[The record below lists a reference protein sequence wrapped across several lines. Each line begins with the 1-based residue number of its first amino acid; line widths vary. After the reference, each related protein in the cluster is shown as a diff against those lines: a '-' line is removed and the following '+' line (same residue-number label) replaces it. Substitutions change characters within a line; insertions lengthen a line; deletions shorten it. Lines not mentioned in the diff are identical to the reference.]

1 MATALEPLPDP
12 RLRAGIISL
21 HTSPLTQAGSGDSGG
36 MNVYIREF
44 VSSLTQAG
52 VACDVFVRRWSDE
65 LDPIVE
71 VEPGFRVIH
80 VPAGPVDLTKEE
92 LPGIVDEFTAWMRSW
107 LSDNPVDVLH
117 ANYWL
122 SGIVGHRLKHP
133 LDLPLVTTFHTLARV
148 KAEMGDDEPR
158 SRIDAEAMVVAC
170 SDVLVA
176 NADEERRQLLELYG
190 ATNDQIEIVA
200 PGVDRALFSPGS
212 SKGARTAIRYEGGP
226 LVLFVGRIQPLKG
239 VDIAVE
245 ALSLL
250 SDPTSTLMIVG
261 GASGQEGDTEV
272 HRIGDLVEGLGLSDR
287 VIFVEPQPH
296 YALSTYYRA
305 ADVLVMPSR
314 SESFGLVALEA
325 AACGVPVVAA
335 AVGGLRTLVKDGL
348 TGYLIDE
355 RDSAQYAAAIDRILL
370 DPTHAAA
377 LGAAAAVQASRYPW
391 SGLAARLRRIYLE
404 LVEARKLVDCN

>member
-1 MATALEPLPDP
+1 MSLDVGWASEHM
-12 RLRAGIISL
+12 RAGIISL

-52 VACDVFVRRWSDE
+52 VACDVFVRKWSNE
-65 LDPIVE
+65 LEAIVE
-71 VEPGFRVIH
+71 IEPGFRVIH
-80 VPAGPVDLTKEE
+80 VPAGPVDMDKED
-92 LPGIVDEFTAWMRSW
+92 LPKIVDDFAGWMRDW
-107 LSDNPVDVLH
+107 LHDNPVDVLH

-122 SGIVGHRLKHP
+122 SGVVGHKLKHP
-133 LDLPLVTTFHTLARV
+133 LELPLVTTFHTLARV
-148 KAEMGDDEPR
+148 KAEMGDEEPGAR
-158 SRIDAEAMVVAC
+158 VEAEAYVVAC

-176 NADEERRQLLELYG
+176 NAEEERRQLIELYG
-190 ATNDQIEIVA
+190 ADPDRIEIVA

-212 SKGARTAIRYEGGP
+212 SKGAREAIAYEGGP

-239 VDIAVE
+239 VHIAVE
-245 ALSLL
+245 ALAKLT
-250 SDPTSTLMIVG
+250 DQTATLMIVG
-261 GASGQEGDTEV
+261 GASGREGEAEV
-272 HRIGDLVEGLGLSDR
+272 VRVMELIEELGLGER
-287 VIFVEPQPH
+287 VLFVEPQPH

-325 AACGVPVVAA
+325 AACGIPVVAA
-335 AVGGLRTLVKDGL
+335 AVGGLRTLVKDGI

-355 RDSAQYAAAIDRILL
+355 RDPSHYADAIDRILL
-370 DPTHAAA
+370 DDRLASG

-391 SGLAARLRRIYLE
+391 SGLAARLRRIYVA
-404 LVEARKLVDCN
+404 LVEEPALVDCT

>member
-1 MATALEPLPDP
+1 M
-12 RLRAGIISL
+12 RAGVISL

-52 VACDVFVRRWSDE
+52 VECDVFVRRWSDE
-65 LDPIVE
+65 LESIVQ

-80 VPAGPVDLTKEE
+80 VPAGPVDLVKED
-92 LPGIVDEFTAWMRSW
+92 LPSIVDAFTEWLMAW
-107 LSDNPVDVLH
+107 LSENPVDVLH

-122 SGIVGHRLKHP
+122 SGVVGHQLKHR

-148 KAEMGDDEPR
+148 KAETGDHEPAAR
-158 SRIDAEAMVVAC
+158 VEAESTVVAC

-176 NADEERRQLLELYG
+176 NAEEERQQLIDLYG
-190 ATNDQIEIVA
+190 AEPDRVEIVA
-200 PGVDRALFSPGS
+200 PGVDRALFSPGAAH
-212 SKGARTAIRYEGGP
+212 GARTAISYDGGP

-239 VDIAVE
+239 VDIAIE
-245 ALSLL
+245 ALAQL

-261 GASGQEGDTEV
+261 GASGIEGDAEV
-272 HRIGDLVEGLGLSDR
+272 ARIHGLIDSLALRER
-287 VIFVEPQPH
+287 VVFVEPQPH

-325 AACGVPVVAA
+325 AACGIPVVAA
-335 AVGGLRTLVKDGL
+335 AVGGLRTLVKDGV
-348 TGYLIDE
+348 TGYLIED
-355 RDSAQYAAAIDRILL
+355 RDPALYAAAIDRVLS
-370 DPTHAAA
+370 DPAHAGA

-391 SGLAARLRRIYLE
+391 SGLAARLRRIYSD
-404 LVEARKLVDCN
+404 LVQSRVLVDCS

>member
-1 MATALEPLPDP
+1 V
-12 RLRAGIISL
+12 LRAGVISL

-52 VACDVFVRRWSDE
+52 VSCDVFVRRWTDE
-65 LDPIVE
+65 LPEIVE
-71 VEPGFRVIH
+71 IEPGFRVIH
-80 VPAGPVDLTKEE
+80 VPAGPVDMEKED
-92 LPGIVDEFTAWMRSW
+92 LPEIVEEFTEWMRAW
-107 LSDNPVDVLH
+107 LSENPVDVLH

-122 SGIVGHRLKHP
+122 SGVVGHRLKHP

-148 KAEMGDDEPR
+148 KAETG
-158 SRIDAEAMVVAC
+158 DAEPGTRVEAETKVVAC

-176 NADEERRQLLELYG
+176 NADEERRQLIELYG
-190 ATNDQIEIVA
+190 ADPDRVEIVA

-212 SKGARTAIRYEGGP
+212 SDGAKAAIGYEGGP

-239 VDIAVE
+239 VDIAVQ
-245 ALSLL
+245 ALAQLA
-250 SDPTSTLMIVG
+250 DSTAKLMIVG
-261 GASGQEGDTEV
+261 GASGKEGDAEV
-272 HRIGDLVEGLGLSDR
+272 SRIITMIGDLDLADR

-305 ADVLVMPSR
+305 ADVLIMPSR

-335 AVGGLRTLVKDGL
+335 AVGGLRTLVQDGV
-348 TGYLIDE
+348 TGYLIE
-355 RDSAQYAAAIDRILL
+355 PRDPSDYASAVDRILG
-370 DPTHAAA
+370 DPNHASA
-377 LGAAAAVQASRYPW
+377 LGAAAAVKASRYPW
-391 SGLAARLRRIYLE
+391 SGLAIRLRRIYTE
-404 LVEARKLVDCN
+404 LVEAHALVDCT

>member
-1 MATALEPLPDP
+1 MTDLHDRPGAG
-12 RLRAGIISL
+12 LRAGIISL

-52 VACDVFVRRWSDE
+52 VACDVFVRRWSEE
-65 LDPIVE
+65 LDAIVE

-80 VPAGPVDLTKEE
+80 VPAGPVDLAKEE
-92 LPGIVDEFTAWMRSW
+92 LSGVVAEFTSWMREW
-107 LSDNPVDVLH
+107 LADSPVDVLH

-122 SGIVGHRLKHP
+122 SGVVGHQLKHQ

-148 KAEMGDDEPR
+148 KAEMGDDEPDA
-158 SRIDAEAMVVAC
+158 RIDAEARVVAC

-176 NADEERRQLLELYG
+176 NAEEERRQLLELYG
-190 ATNDQIEIVA
+190 ADEERIEIVA

-212 SKGARTAIRYEGGP
+212 SVGARTAIQYDGGP

-250 SDPTSTLMIVG
+250 SDPTATLMIVG
-261 GASGQEGDTEV
+261 GASGQQGDDEV
-272 HRIGDLVEGLGLSDR
+272 RRILDLIDARGLNER

-325 AACGVPVVAA
+325 AACGIPVVAA
-335 AVGGLRTLVKDGL
+335 AVGGLRTLVKDGT

-355 RDSAQYAAAIDRILL
+355 RDPQRYASAIDRIIL
-370 DPTHAAA
+370 DPAHAAA
-377 LGAAAAVQASRYPW
+377 LGAAAAIQASRYPW
-391 SGLAARLRRIYLE
+391 SGLAARLRRIYVQ
-404 LVEARKLVDCN
+404 LVEARVLVDCN

>member
-1 MATALEPLPDP
+1 M
-12 RLRAGIISL
+12 RAGVISL

-52 VACDVFVRRWSDE
+52 VECDVFVRRWSEE
-65 LDPIVE
+65 LESIVE

-80 VPAGPVDLTKEE
+80 VPAGPVDLPKEE
-92 LPGIVDEFTAWMRSW
+92 LPAVVDAFTDWMLTW
-107 LSDNPVDVLH
+107 LQENPVDVLH

-122 SGIVGHRLKHP
+122 SGVVGHQLKHP

-148 KAEMGDDEPR
+148 KAETGDDEPGA
-158 SRIDAEAMVVAC
+158 RIEAETRVVAC

-176 NADEERRQLLELYG
+176 NAEEERRQLVDLYG
-190 ATNDQIEIVA
+190 ADPERIEIVA
-200 PGVDRALFSPGS
+200 PGVDRALFSPGGAN
-212 SKGARTAIRYEGGP
+212 GARTAIRYEGGP

-239 VDIAVE
+239 VDIAIE
-245 ALSLL
+245 ALARL
-250 SDPTSTLMIVG
+250 SDPTAMLMIVG
-261 GASGQEGDTEV
+261 GASGLEGDAEV
-272 HRIGDLVEGLGLSDR
+272 GRIGQLIEDLGLTTR
-287 VIFVEPQPH
+287 VLFVEPQPH

-305 ADVLVMPSR
+305 ADVLIMPSR

-325 AACGVPVVAA
+325 AACGIPVVAA
-335 AVGGLRTLVKDGL
+335 AVGGLRTLVKHGV

-355 RDSAQYAAAIDRILL
+355 RDPVLYAETIDRILL
-370 DPTHAAA
+370 DPSHAAA

-391 SGLAARLRRIYLE
+391 SGLAGRLRRIYTE
-404 LVEARKLVDCN
+404 LTTSRRLVDCS

>member
-1 MATALEPLPDP
+1 MLH
-12 RLRAGIISL
+12 AGIISL
-21 HTSPLTQAGSGDSGG
+21 HTSPLTQPGAGDSGG

-52 VACDVFVRRWSDE
+52 VSCDVFVRRWTDE

-80 VPAGPVDLTKEE
+80 VPAGPVDMRKEE
-92 LPGIVDEFTAWMRSW
+92 LPGIVDEFTEWMLNW
-107 LSDNPVDVLH
+107 LSDEPVDVLH

-122 SGIVGHRLKHP
+122 SGAVGHQLKHV
-133 LDLPLVTTFHTLARV
+133 LNLPLVTTFHTLARV
-148 KAEMGDDEPR
+148 KAEMGDHEPAVR
-158 SRIDAEAMVVAC
+158 MEAEAKVVAC

-176 NADEERRQLLELYG
+176 NAEEERRQLVELYG
-190 ATNDQIEIVA
+190 AEPHRVEVVA
-200 PGVDRALFSPGS
+200 PGVDRAFFSPGARG
-212 SKGARTAIRYEGGP
+212 GARAAIGYEGGP

-239 VDIAVE
+239 VDIAVQ
-245 ALSLL
+245 ALAQLA
-250 SDPTSTLMIVG
+250 DPTATLMIVG

-272 HRIGDLVEGLGLSDR
+272 RRITEMIEALGLGQR
-287 VIFVEPQPH
+287 VVFVDPQPH

-335 AVGGLRTLVKDGL
+335 AVGGLRTLVQDGT

-355 RDSAQYAAAIDRILL
+355 RDPALYAEAIDRIIG
-370 DPTHAAA
+370 DGEHRAA
-377 LGAAAAVQASRYPW
+377 LAAAAEVTASRYPW
-391 SGLAARLRRIYLE
+391 SGLAGRLRRIYLD
-404 LVEARKLVDCN
+404 LVEAASPVDCS

>member
-1 MATALEPLPDP
+1 M
-12 RLRAGIISL
+12 LRAGVISL

-52 VACDVFVRRWSDE
+52 VACDVFVRRWAGE
-65 LDPIVE
+65 LAEIVE

-80 VPAGPVDLTKEE
+80 VPAGPVEMAKEDLPE
-92 LPGIVDEFTAWMRSW
+92 IVDEFTEWMRGW
-107 LSDNPVDVLH
+107 LSENPVDVLH

-122 SGIVGHRLKHP
+122 SGVVGHRLKHR

-148 KAEMGDDEPR
+148 KAETG
-158 SRIDAEAMVVAC
+158 DAEPGTRVEAETKVVAC

-176 NADEERRQLLELYG
+176 NADEERRQLIELYG
-190 ATNDQIEIVA
+190 ADPDRVEIVA

-212 SKGARTAIRYEGGP
+212 SEGAKAAIGYEGGP

-239 VDIAVE
+239 VDIAVR
-245 ALSLL
+245 ALVQLT
-250 SDPTSTLMIVG
+250 DPTAKLMIVG
-261 GASGQEGDTEV
+261 GASGRKGDTEV
-272 HRIGDLVEGLGLSDR
+272 SRIMTLISDLDLTDR
-287 VIFVEPQPH
+287 VMFVEPQPH

-335 AVGGLRTLVKDGL
+335 AVGGLRTLVQDGV
-348 TGYLIDE
+348 TGYLIE
-355 RDSAQYAAAIDRILL
+355 ARDPSDYASAVDRILG
-370 DPTHAAA
+370 DPSHASA
-377 LGAAAAVQASRYPW
+377 LGAAAAIKASRYPW
-391 SGLAARLRRIYLE
+391 SGLAIRLRRIYSE
-404 LVEARKLVDCN
+404 LVEANALVDCS